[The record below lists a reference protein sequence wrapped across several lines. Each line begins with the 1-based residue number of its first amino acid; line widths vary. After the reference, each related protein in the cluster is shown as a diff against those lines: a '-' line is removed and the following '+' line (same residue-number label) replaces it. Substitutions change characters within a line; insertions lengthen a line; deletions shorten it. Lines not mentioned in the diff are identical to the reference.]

1 MSRRKPIPANKV
13 LASLSVISWQVS
25 ITFSSNE

>member
-13 LASLSVISWQVS
+13 LAS
-25 ITFSSNE
+25 